1 VLVPE
6 DGRDR
11 KMFQANTPFLRRAIS
26 TVIVFSLV
34 AVSSAAVC
42 DAKSA
47 RLVLTPKFSAGET
60 LVYQIEMQTTTA
72 GKTVTPIMNNEGAT
86 EASLRIGMR
95 ERLEVLS
102 IATQDH
108 SVRFRLTWDDSHAD
122 AISDALD
129 PATGDP
135 AASFKALQGQSVEFT
150 LSPNGALSD
159 FKGLENVLPG
169 GMPPPESVAWI
180 ASLASARVFP
190 HGGIEVGQHWRS
202 ERPISGAPLADLFWS
217 TASTYDRNEACA
229 PFGNAGATTP
239 HPGQQCAVIVTQ
251 MSIARHGGTRSD
263 QTPLDYLHNG
273 LRTAGTWTGSGQ
285 QLASISVQT
294 GLLVS
299 ATETS
304 SQNMDYTITSA
315 SSGSSIHY
323 TAKVQSQTG
332 ITLVSQ

>member
-1 VLVPE
+1 MFL
-6 DGRDR
+6 RD
-11 KMFQANTPFLRRAIS
+11 TLFLRRAIPAA
-26 TVIVFSLV
+26 ILFGLV
-34 AVSSAAVC
+34 ALSLAAVC

-47 RLVLTPKFSAGET
+47 RLVLSPKFVPGET
-60 LVYQIEMQTTTA
+60 LVYRIEIQTTTA
-72 GKTVTPIMNNEGAT
+72 EKTVTPIMNNEGAT
-86 EASLRIGMR
+86 EATLRIGMR

-102 IATQDH
+102 VAAQGN
-108 SVRFRLTWDDSHAD
+108 SVRFRLTWDESHAD

-129 PATGDP
+129 PTSGDP
-135 AASFKALQGQSVEFT
+135 AAPFKELEGQSVEFT
-150 LSPNGALSD
+150 LSPNGALAN

-180 ASLASARVFP
+180 ASLAAANGFP
-190 HGGIEVGQHWRS
+190 RGGIEVGQRWKA
-202 ERPISGAPLADLFWS
+202 ERPISGAPLADLFWGTES
-217 TASTYDRNEACA
+217 SYDRNEACA
-229 PFGNAGATTP
+229 PFGTIAPKPTQR
-239 HPGQQCAVIVTQ
+239 GQQCAVIASQ
-251 MSIARHGGTRSD
+251 MSILRHGGSRSD
-263 QTPLDYLHNG
+263 QTPPDYLHNG

-285 QLASISVQT
+285 EMGSIAIQA